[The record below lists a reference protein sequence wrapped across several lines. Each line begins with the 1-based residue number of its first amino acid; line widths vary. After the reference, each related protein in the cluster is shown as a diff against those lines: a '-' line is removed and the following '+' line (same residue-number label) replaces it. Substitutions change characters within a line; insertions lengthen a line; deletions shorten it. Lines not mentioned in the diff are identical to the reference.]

1 MSSIPMT
8 SPGDVGRLGVVGC
21 NSGTD
26 PSNSPQSKTCNL
38 RPVDSNLLTNAR
50 SKVPVR
56 RIPESLNPEAS
67 ISATSEVEE
76 SEAESAAAPLHR
88 IREVREQQGV
98 SIRSMA
104 RRMGIDVRSY
114 KHIENPYRDLTISEL
129 GAVQKALDVPLAD
142 LLVDREGL
150 ASPVQERAKLVK
162 AMKTAVAI
170 KEVGASPRIDRMAQ
184 MLCEQLRDIM
194 PELEDISG
202 WPQFG
207 ARRGQSAL
215 GKALREPID
224 TSSLGLND

>member
-8 SPGDVGRLGVVGC
+8 GPDNVGRLGMIGC
-21 NSGTD
+21 TSGSD
-26 PSNSPQSKTCNL
+26 QSNSPQSKTCKL
-38 RPVDSNLLTNAR
+38 RPVES
-50 SKVPVR
+50 VR
-56 RIPESLNPEAS
+56 VSE
-67 ISATSEVEE
+67 ISAKHPIRPIADPKAGDEGEDGVKPDE
-76 SEAESAAAPLHR
+76 SLHR

-104 RRMGIDVRSY
+104 RRMGIDVRTY
-114 KHIENPYRDLTISEL
+114 KQIENPYRDLTISEL
-129 GAVQKALDVPLAD
+129 SAVQKALDVPLAD
-142 LLVDREGL
+142 LLVDRQGL

-170 KEVGASPRIDRMAQ
+170 KEVQASPRIDRMAE

-194 PELEDISG
+194 PELEEVSG

-215 GKALREPID
+215 GKALRQPID
-224 TSSLGLND
+224 TSSLGLNE